1 MGCMPAAQISKPT
14 RAFEKRLLVAL
25 GMLCGLMA
33 PLRAE
38 EAPPVAQ
45 VVEAPADAPV
55 GPDQVVSRS
64 KQFRVSGGDSL
75 VRGSVALLAEESKD
89 ELLKLTTEEDSWKI
103 PVKVVLSGKSGD
115 PLPPRTVSMRLW
127 ILEGVPQL
135 QIDVHLSRGIDQERF
150 KRAVTA
156 AMLYERALRDRSGDA
171 LDHPFFVPPWLA
183 DGLREATAW
192 SLNLSDRRLYEA
204 LFKQGGLFKIEEM
217 FAVGERAFD
226 EMDTAMRAAFRV
238 SSGALVMALLEQPQ
252 GREGF
257 RAFLNEVGAYEGEMP
272 VLLRKHFPEL
282 NLSSTS
288 LAKWW
293 ALQMANK
300 GGLNQLT
307 DVLTIRQT
315 EASLAEV
322 LRLNFRD
329 AEGIVQQKPIDA
341 WPELADLEEGE
352 RVVAV
357 RPAAEALVRLS
368 YRCFPS
374 YRPLLQ
380 EYQQVLDAISKN
392 QTTNVAERLASL
404 AETRKTMIERVDRG
418 RDYLDWFEITRAR
431 QTSGAFDD
439 YLQLKDRL
447 KDRPH
452 RRNDPISDYLDRMDR
467 VFYREQEAPL
477 PGGEF
482 TFPGE

>member
-1 MGCMPAAQISKPT
+1 MVCMPAATKHDPF
-14 RAFEKRLLVAL
+14 RAFCERRLVVLLMVPMFAGQL
-25 GMLCGLMA
+25 G
-33 PLRAE
+33 AE

-45 VVEAPADAPV
+45 VVEPPASTRPQADEV
-55 GPDQVVSRS
+55 ISRS
-64 KQFRVSGGDSL
+64 KQFRISGGDSL
-75 VRGSVALLAEESKD
+75 VRASVALLADEAKD
-89 ELLKLTTEEDSWKI
+89 ELHKLTIEDDSWKI
-103 PVKVVLSGKSGD
+103 PVKVVLTGKAGD

-135 QIDVHLSRGIDQERF
+135 QIDVHLSRGIEQEHF
-150 KRAVTA
+150 KRTVTA
-156 AMLYERALRDRSGDA
+156 ALLYERVLRDRAGDA
-171 LDHPFFVPPWLA
+171 LDHPFFVSPWLS
-183 DGLREATAW
+183 DGLREASMW

-217 FAVGERAFD
+217 FALGERAFD
-226 EMDTAMRAAFRV
+226 QMDAAMRVAFRV

-257 RAFLNEVGAYEGEMP
+257 RSFLNEVGAYEGEMP

-282 NLSSTS
+282 NLSGTS

-293 ALQMANK
+293 TLQLANK

-307 DVLTIRQT
+307 DVLAIRQT
-315 EASLAEV
+315 EANLAEA

-329 AEGIVQQKPIDA
+329 AEGIVQQKEIDA
-341 WPELADLEEGE
+341 WPELAELKEGE
-352 RVVAV
+352 RLVAG
-357 RPAAEALVRLS
+357 RPAAEALVHLS

-374 YRPLLQ
+374 YRPILQ

-392 QTTNVAERLASL
+392 QTETVAARLASL
-404 AETRKTMIERVDRG
+404 AETRKTMLGRADRG

-439 YLQLKDRL
+439 YLQLKERL
-447 KDRPH
+447 KERQH
-452 RRNDPISDYLDRMDR
+452 QRKDPVSEYLDRMDR
-467 VFYREQEAPL
+467 IFYREVEKPL
-477 PGGEF
+477 SGD
-482 TFPGE
+482 FPPE

>member
-1 MGCMPAAQISKPT
+1 MPAARTPKSSH
-14 RAFEKRLLVAL
+14 AFVGALLAVLWFAFDMRLPL
-25 GMLCGLMA
+25 G
-33 PLRAE
+33 AE
-38 EAPPVAQ
+38 ETPPVAQ
-45 VVEAPADAPV
+45 VVEPPPDAQL

-64 KQFRVSGGDSL
+64 KQFRVSGGDGL
-75 VRGSVALLAEESKD
+75 VRGTVALLAEESKD
-89 ELLKLTTEEDSWKI
+89 ELLKLTGEEDAWKI
-103 PVKVVLSGKSGD
+103 PVKVVLSGRSGD
-115 PLPPRTVSMRLW
+115 PLPPRTVGMRLW

-135 QIDVHLSRGIDQERF
+135 QIDLHLSRGIDQERF

-156 AMLYERALRDRSGDA
+156 ALIYERALRDRSGDA

-183 DGLREATAW
+183 DGLREASVW
-192 SLNLSDRRLYEA
+192 NLNQSDRRLYEA

-257 RAFLNEVGAYEGEMP
+257 RTFLNEVGAYEGEMP
-272 VLLRKHFPEL
+272 VLLRQHFPEL

-300 GGLNQLT
+300 GGLNQLA

-315 EASLAEV
+315 EASLAEI

-329 AEGIVQQKPIDA
+329 AEGIVQQKPLDA
-341 WPELADLEEGE
+341 WPELAELEEGE
-352 RVVAV
+352 RAVAT

-392 QTTNVAERLASL
+392 RTTDVASRLAAL
-404 AETRKTMIERVDRG
+404 AETRKTMIERIGRG
-418 RDYLDWFEITRAR
+418 RDYLDWFEITRAK
-431 QTSGAFDD
+431 QISGAFDD

-482 TFPGE
+482 GFPGE

>member
-1 MGCMPAAQISKPT
+1 MSVTNKHDPS
-14 RAFEKRLLVAL
+14 RAFVERLLV
-25 GMLCGLMA
+25 MLLIA
-33 PLRAE
+33 PMLVSSLVAE

-45 VVEAPADAPV
+45 VVEPPADPRPLV
-55 GPDQVVSRS
+55 DEVISRS
-64 KQFRVSGGDSL
+64 KQFRITGGDSL
-75 VRGSVALLAEESKD
+75 VRGSVALLADEAKD
-89 ELLKLTTEEDSWKI
+89 ELLKLTVEEDSWKI
-103 PVKVVLSGKSGD
+103 PVKVVLSGKAGD

-150 KRAVTA
+150 KRMVTA
-156 AMLYERALRDRSGDA
+156 AVLYERVLRDRAGDA
-171 LDHPFFVPPWLA
+171 LDHPFSVPPWLS
-183 DGLREATAW
+183 DGLREASMW
-192 SLNLSDRRLYEA
+192 SQQLSDRRLYEA

-217 FAVGERAFD
+217 FAVGERTFD

-257 RAFLNEVGAYEGEMP
+257 RSFLNEVGAYEGEMP

-282 NLSSTS
+282 NLSGTS

-293 ALQMANK
+293 TLQLANK

-307 DVLTIRQT
+307 DVLTIRET
-315 EASLAEV
+315 ESNLAEA
-322 LRLNFRD
+322 LQLNFRD
-329 AEGIVQQKPIDA
+329 AEGIVQQKEIDA
-341 WPELADLEEGE
+341 WPELAELEEGE
-352 RVVAV
+352 RVAAV

-380 EYQQVLDAISKN
+380 EYQQVLDVISKN
-392 QTTNVAERLASL
+392 QTANVEARLASL
-404 AETRKTMIERVDRG
+404 AETRKTMLGRTDRG

-439 YLQLKDRL
+439 YLQLKERL
-447 KDRPH
+447 KERPH
-452 RRNDPISDYLDRMDR
+452 RRKDHLSDYLDRMDR
-467 VFYREQEAPL
+467 IFYREEEKPPSGELL
-477 PGGEF
+477 PE
-482 TFPGE
+482 

>member
-1 MGCMPAAQISKPT
+1 MGCMSAAEKPEPS
-14 RAFEKRLLVAL
+14 RAFETRLLVMLWLAC
-25 GMLCGLMA
+25 GMLV
-33 PLRAE
+33 PLCAE
-38 EAPPVAQ
+38 EAPPVAR
-45 VVEAPADAPV
+45 VVQPLVDTPA

-75 VRGSVALLAEESKD
+75 VRGSVALLAEEAKD
-89 ELLKLTTEEDSWKI
+89 ELFKLTSEKDAWEI
-103 PVKVVLSGKSGD
+103 PVKVVLSGKVGD

-135 QIDVHLSRGIDQERF
+135 QIDAHLSRGIDQERF
-150 KRAVTA
+150 KRSVTA
-156 AMLYERALRDRSGDA
+156 AMLYERVLRDRSGDA
-171 LDHPFFVPPWLA
+171 LDHAFFIPPWLS
-183 DGLREATAW
+183 DGLREASMW
-192 SLNLSDRRLYEA
+192 SQQLSDRRLYEA
-204 LFKQGGLFKIEEM
+204 LFKRGGLFKVEEM
-217 FAVGERAFD
+217 FAVGERVFD

-293 ALQMANK
+293 ALQLANK

-307 DVLTIRQT
+307 DVLTIRET
-315 EASLAEV
+315 EANLADA

-329 AEGIVQQKPIDA
+329 AEGIVQQKEIDA
-341 WPELADLEEGE
+341 WPELAKLEEGE

-380 EYQQVLDAISKN
+380 EYQQVLDVISKN
-392 QTTNVAERLASL
+392 QTATVAARLAAL
-404 AETRKTMIERVDRG
+404 ADTRKTMRERADRG

-431 QTSGAFDD
+431 QTSGAFDE
-439 YLQLKDRL
+439 YLQLKERL
-447 KDRPH
+447 KARPH
-452 RRNDPISDYLDRMDR
+452 RRKDPVSEYLDRMDR
-467 VFYREQEAPL
+467 IFYREQEKNL
-477 PGGEF
+477 PDDL
-482 TFPGE
+482 PPK